1 MGKYIVEGKVG
12 VLFSPGPGIPFSA
25 WGNPKMAI
33 DGDLVDAFISED
45 DAEFRHLLIHKYG
58 SPSVDMNV
66 EIAWIEIG
74 TRFLITERNGS
85 EEILII
91 DDSNSYVA

>member
-12 VLFSPGPGIPFSA
+12 VLFSPGIGAGFST
-25 WGNPKMAI
+25 WGDSEMCI

-45 DAEFRHLLIHKYG
+45 DAEFKHILIHKYDN
-58 SPSVDMNV
+58 PYVDMNV
-66 EIAWIEIG
+66 QLTWVPIG

-85 EEILII
+85 EEMLII

>member
-12 VLFSPGPGIPFSA
+12 VLFSPGIGAGFST
-25 WGNPKMAI
+25 WGDSEMCI

-45 DAEFRHLLIHKYG
+45 DAEFKHILIHKYDN
-58 SPSVDMNV
+58 PYVDMNV
-66 EIAWIEIG
+66 EVAWVKTGE
-74 TRFLITERNGS
+74 RFMITERNGS

>member
-12 VLFSPGPGIPFSA
+12 VLFSPNPGIPFSA

-45 DAEFRHLLIHKYG
+45 DAEFKHILIHKYDN
-58 SPSVDMNV
+58 PYVDANV
-66 EIAWIEIG
+66 QLTWIPIG

>member
-12 VLFSPGPGIPFSA
+12 VLFSPNPGIPFSA

-45 DAEFRHLLIHKYG
+45 DAEFKHILIHKYDN
-58 SPSVDMNV
+58 PYVDANV
-66 EIAWIEIG
+66 QLTWIEIG

>member
-45 DAEFRHLLIHKYG
+45 DAEFKHILIHKYDN
-58 SPSVDMNV
+58 PYVDANV
-66 EIAWIEIG
+66 QLTWIPIG
-74 TRFLITERNGS
+74 TRFMITERNGS

-91 DDSNSYVA
+91 DDTNSYVA

>member
-12 VLFSPGPGIPFSA
+12 VLFSPGIGAGFST
-25 WGNPKMAI
+25 WGDSEMCI

-45 DAEFRHLLIHKYG
+45 DAELIHKYDN
-58 SPSVDMNV
+58 PYVDANV
-66 EIAWIEIG
+66 QLTWVPIG

-85 EEILII
+85 EEMLII